1 MREMAKKQ
9 IYLMRTQNIMLK
21 FTEQELEDIVL
32 EKSEKY
38 TIVAV
43 VEKNPRRWGYDEEIV
58 FTKSDGSF
66 PFYAF
71 TYYVG
76 SGDSEIDFEPSDVYT
91 VYPKEVTIIEWTKI
105 NEDQL

>member
-1 MREMAKKQ
+1 M
-9 IYLMRTQNIMLK
+9 IK
-21 FTEQELEDIVL
+21 FTEQELYDIF
-32 EKSEKY
+32 ENKSEEWA
-38 TIVAV
+38 TVAV
-43 VEKNPRRWGYDEEIV
+43 NNKGEERWGYDDGRPAQVRLLVEEIV

-91 VYPKEVTIIEWTKI
+91 VFPKEVTVIEWTKI
-105 NEDQL
+105 NED